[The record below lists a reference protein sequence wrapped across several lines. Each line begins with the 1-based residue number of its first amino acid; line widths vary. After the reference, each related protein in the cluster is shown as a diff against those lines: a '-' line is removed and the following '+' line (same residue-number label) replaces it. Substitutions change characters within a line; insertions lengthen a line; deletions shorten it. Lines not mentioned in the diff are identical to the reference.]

1 MREVARSNPF
11 GDIAFSGGKTCS
23 TVTQDIHRSEAMILI
38 EKRIVEGENR

>member
-23 TVTQDIHRSEAMILI
+23 TVTQDIHQSAVMILI
-38 EKRIVEGENR
+38 GKRIVEDENR